1 MKKYSKVSLLIFT
14 DIIFINLAFILA
26 LLLRFDFNVD
36 SQEFSRYLSIY
47 QNWAIFITL
56 IKITVNIV
64 MGLYNSLWEY
74 ASIDE
79 VFRVTIAAAF
89 NFALVIMMLYY
100 VQQLLPR
107 STYLMVFILDIVF
120 LGGTRIFYR
129 ALRRLRNSED
139 GRQFVRRINLKNAVA
154 PTDTRSRVLIIGA
167 GQAGAAIIRE
177 LQGNPRSGK
186 QVIGV
191 IDDDPAKIGTRI
203 MGKKV
208 YGSRDSIPW
217 IVKKRDIH
225 EIIIAIPSASKKEIR
240 AIANICEKT
249 GCKTSILPGYIDLI
263 DGKVSIA
270 KLRKVNFEDLFR
282 TGAGIAGY

>member
-100 VQQLLPR
+100 
-107 STYLMVFILDIVF
+107 
-120 LGGTRIFYR
+120 
-129 ALRRLRNSED
+129 
-139 GRQFVRRINLKNAVA
+139 
-154 PTDTRSRVLIIGA
+154 
-167 GQAGAAIIRE
+167 
-177 LQGNPRSGK
+177 
-186 QVIGV
+186 
-191 IDDDPAKIGTRI
+191 
-203 MGKKV
+203 
-208 YGSRDSIPW
+208 
-217 IVKKRDIH
+217 
-225 EIIIAIPSASKKEIR
+225 
-240 AIANICEKT
+240 
-249 GCKTSILPGYIDLI
+249 
-263 DGKVSIA
+263 
-270 KLRKVNFEDLFR
+270 
-282 TGAGIAGY
+282 